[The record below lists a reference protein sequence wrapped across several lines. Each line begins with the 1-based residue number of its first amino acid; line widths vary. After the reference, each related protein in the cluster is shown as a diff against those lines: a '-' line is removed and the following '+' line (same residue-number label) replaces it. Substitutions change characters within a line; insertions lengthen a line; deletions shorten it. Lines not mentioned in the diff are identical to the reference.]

1 MRYIFLLI
9 LIISFQSHALA
20 NIKERIIKN
29 LKNTNNLSFNFEQNI
44 NDKIENGKCIIQ
56 YPKKI
61 ICKYNLPNKKILVS
75 NGKSLVVKTLSSYFL
90 YPLDKT
96 KLNYIL
102 DKQFLIQ
109 KIIELDSRIIDKKF
123 INFKFFE
130 AESEINIF
138 FEKENYDLIG
148 WQTKDIYQNLN
159 ITYLSSIEKNK
170 KLGTNLFKLP
180 EQN

>member
-1 MRYIFLLI
+1 M
-9 LIISFQSHALA
+9 
-20 NIKERIIKN
+20 
-29 LKNTNNLSFNFEQNI
+29 
-44 NDKIENGKCIIQ
+44 
-56 YPKKI
+56 
-61 ICKYNLPNKKILVS
+61 
-75 NGKSLVVKTLSSYFL
+75 
-90 YPLDKT
+90 
-96 KLNYIL
+96 NYIL
-102 DKQFLIQ
+102 YIQFLIQ
-109 KIIELDSRIIDKKF
+109 KIIDLDSRIIDKKF